1 MGFVFQDR
9 KTIRYENLLKKYFQN
24 VQVHESVD
32 GFSPYFIVPLNQ
44 KQKHWFIDLDIPTVE
59 FFPAENFVDIFTRK
73 NKGNLK
79 APLENRLLEGYVLH
93 DNTDLMMK
101 WKYPFERTQYHDALI
116 EAFINEWDEND
127 NQIKVVNSLEHLYK
141 FCDCYLTQYDKK
153 DLEEYME
160 QFMTHHQVSFD
171 LALGDLWD
179 RQLHNSSEK
188 TFFFN
193 CMLEHA
199 QTKIFYQ
206 LLPMSKCSFDPKIK
220 LEIIHYI
227 SKYLTKY
234 IFDYF
239 QEAAKDV

>member
-9 KTIRYENLLKKYFQN
+9 KTIRYENALKKHFQN
-24 VQVHESVD
+24 VQLHESVD
-32 GFSPYFIVPLNQ
+32 GFNHYCIVPLNQ
-44 KQKHWFIDLDIPTVE
+44 KQKYWFIDLDIPTVE
-59 FFPAENFVDIFTRK
+59 FFAAENFVDIFTRK

-116 EAFINEWDEND
+116 EAFINKWDEND

-160 QFMTHHQVSFD
+160 QFMTYHQVSFD
-171 LALGDLWD
+171 LALGDLWN

-188 TFFFN
+188 NFFF
-193 CMLEHA
+193 
-199 QTKIFYQ
+199 Q
-206 LLPMSKCSFDPKIK
+206 LYVRTRSNKNFLSTFTHEQMQF
-220 LEIIHYI
+220 
-227 SKYLTKY
+227 
-234 IFDYF
+234 
-239 QEAAKDV
+239 